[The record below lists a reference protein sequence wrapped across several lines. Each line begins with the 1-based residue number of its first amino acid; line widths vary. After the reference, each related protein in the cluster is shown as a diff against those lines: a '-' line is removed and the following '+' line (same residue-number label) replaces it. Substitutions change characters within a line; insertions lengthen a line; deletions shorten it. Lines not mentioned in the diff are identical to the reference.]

1 MFYIILMNLNL
12 QTGRILFPINITF
25 SRMPFHYTVER
36 LVTNLTHMY
45 WGFKSFKFKNMYG
58 DYIPKLYYLF
68 I

>member
-1 MFYIILMNLNL
+1 
-12 QTGRILFPINITF
+12 
-25 SRMPFHYTVER
+25 MPFHYTVER